1 MSWTSKW
8 HKISS
13 IDLVT
18 GAKENWRRLSEQRAA
33 ASTRRPSQPDWVQ
46 CKISSRFGHCNY
58 QMVSTCYFYLSNHQ
72 LIHYFDQRFS
82 FNLSIHFIH
91 SVIYAA
97 LNEFGKSFLQILI
110 SNKNP
115 DQVSDNILQNM
126 KEFQKVFGAT
136 SRFYS

>member
-18 GAKENWRRLSEQRAA
+18 GARENWRRFSEQRAA
-33 ASTRRPSQPDWVQ
+33 ASTRRPSPPDWVP
-46 CKISSRFGHCNY
+46 CKISTRFGPCND
-58 QMVSTCYFYLSNHQ
+58 QMVSTCYFDLFNHQ
-72 LIHYFDQRFS
+72 LIQYFDQRFP
-82 FNLSIHFIH
+82 FNLSIRFIH
-91 SVIYAA
+91 SVIHAA

-115 DQVSDNILQNM
+115 DQVSDY
-126 KEFQKVFGAT
+126 GALFSPKFFRSSFRLRT
-136 SRFYS
+136 NF